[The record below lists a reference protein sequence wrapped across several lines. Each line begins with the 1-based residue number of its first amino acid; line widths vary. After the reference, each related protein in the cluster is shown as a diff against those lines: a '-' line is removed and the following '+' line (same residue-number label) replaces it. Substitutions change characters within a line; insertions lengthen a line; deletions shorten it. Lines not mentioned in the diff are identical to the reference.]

1 MFGHILPIKNYIKE
15 FLDRPILT
23 NTPNIFFF
31 FCNQSKDISDNFTL
45 LENFEDFYNQV

>member
-1 MFGHILPIKNYIKE
+1 MFGHILPIKKYIKE

-23 NTPNIFFF
+23 NTPNLFF

-45 LENFEDFYNQV
+45 LENFEDIYNQV